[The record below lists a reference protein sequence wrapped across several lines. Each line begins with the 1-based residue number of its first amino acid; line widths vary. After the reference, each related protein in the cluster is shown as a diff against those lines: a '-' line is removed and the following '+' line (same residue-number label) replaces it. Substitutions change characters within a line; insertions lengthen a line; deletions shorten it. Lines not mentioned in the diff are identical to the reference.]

1 MSEPVPSKAGWPVGF
16 AVNPRVNTLSTELIE
31 AYRSVPVCHA
41 GDVMGR
47 HTGARGAKMYHHDLA
62 LVTCG
67 PAVTVRIRPGDNL
80 MVHLAMMMAEPGDV
94 IVIDGGADL
103 STAVIGGLMRTT
115 AVARKLG
122 GFLLDGA
129 LRDVAEW
136 AEGGMP
142 AYAAGNTH
150 RGPSK
155 DGPGEVNVPVACFGM
170 AVNPGDLILGDADGV
185 IAIPAADAERLLP
198 LCRAHADK
206 ERRIAANNASGKLD
220 WDRFNALL
228 REKGCP
234 V

>member
-1 MSEPVPSKAGWPVGF
+1 MQRSTAWQSAPPRMWSTCSRAAGQTRAWWSTKPFFPAPMFKRRPMSEPVPSKAGWPVGF

-142 AYAAGNTH
+142 AYAA
-150 RGPSK
+150 
-155 DGPGEVNVPVACFGM
+155 
-170 AVNPGDLILGDADGV
+170 
-185 IAIPAADAERLLP
+185 
-198 LCRAHADK
+198 
-206 ERRIAANNASGKLD
+206 
-220 WDRFNALL
+220 
-228 REKGCP
+228 
-234 V
+234 